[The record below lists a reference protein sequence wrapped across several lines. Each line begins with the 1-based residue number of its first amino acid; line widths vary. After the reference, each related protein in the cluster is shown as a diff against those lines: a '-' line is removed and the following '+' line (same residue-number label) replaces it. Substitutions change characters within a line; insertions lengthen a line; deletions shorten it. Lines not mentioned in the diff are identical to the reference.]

1 MKDKKIFYQDFLME
15 IPCKNDYPNVKLKYI
30 NSISNLTN
38 FNEPD
43 NLLGLINF
51 ANEVQ
56 GYLVEHEI
64 SFDKNGL
71 PILDDSYFLKEY
83 PDMVIPVQHWTCLCF
98 FCADIFIYR
107 RMQKL
112 LDELHLYK
120 EFMGVIEPDLTV
132 TKDMDEEWQSLIILI
147 NQLFMA
153 VLCVNGIK
161 CIPNTRIANP
171 STLKLLTKLPHN
183 IIYASS
189 FLGCRPSTHNVEL
202 DEYYDKILTILP
214 SKMILY
220 GKKDKAIY
228 RGLSNLGFE
237 YRQFKDFHNI
247 RGEICYA

>member
-1 MKDKKIFYQDFLME
+1 MK
-15 IPCKNDYPNVKLKYI
+15 I
-30 NSISNLTN
+30 N
-38 FNEPD
+38 
-43 NLLGLINF
+43 NLLGLIDF
-51 ANEVQ
+51 AIEMQ
-56 GYLVEHEI
+56 SYLVEHGI
-64 SFDKNGL
+64 QFDETGL
-71 PILDDSYFLKEY
+71 PILDNSHFLKEY
-83 PDMVIPVQHWTCLCF
+83 PDMVIPVQHWKNKRIINKNKTCLCF

-132 TKDMDEEWQSLIILI
+132 TKDMDEEWQNLIILI

-171 STLKLLTKLPHN
+171 TTLKLLTKLPHN

-189 FLGCRPSTHNVEL
+189 FLGCSPSTNNVEL

-214 SKMILY
+214 SKMLLY

-237 YRQFKDFHNI
+237 YKQFKDFHSI
-247 RGEICYA
+247 RGEVCYA